1 MTTNS
6 LESTAVSPADEVVLE
21 EEVVST
27 TDDPAVFSDHV
38 SKIYYIKCLKAIIC
52 KINNHGLF

>member
-6 LESTAVSPADEVVLE
+6 LESTIVSPDEVTLE

-27 TDDPAVFSDHV
+27 GTAEVLAALSDHV
-38 SKIYYIKCLKAIIC
+38 SRKIYFDII
-52 KINNHGLF
+52 